1 MKNFSIAIIALIF
14 TLVVSSV
21 FVIYEGQRGIVF
33 QFSKIKRDSATGE
46 MMVFEPGLHF
56 KIPFIASVR
65 KLDARIQT
73 LDEAP
78 DRFVTS
84 EKKDLMVDSFVKWHI
99 VDFSTYYLR
108 TSGSVDNARAL
119 LKQKVNNGLRTEFGN
134 RTIKEIVS
142 GDRDAIMQK
151 ALESAASSREDLGIE
166 VVDVRIKAI
175 NLPTEVSTSI
185 YERMRAE
192 RTAVAKEHRSQGQE
206 QAEII
211 RATIDAKVTI
221 MLAEAQKNAFTMRGE
236 GDALAAKI
244 YADSYSKDAEFYS
257 FYRSLEAYENSF
269 NSKSDIM
276 VIKPDSDFFNYL
288 KDGTKAKK

>member
-1 MKNFSIAIIALIF
+1 MKNFFIAVVAALF
-14 TLVVSSV
+14 LLTVSSV
-21 FVIYEGQRGIVF
+21 FVIYEGQRGIVL
-33 QFSKIKRDSATGE
+33 QFSKIKRDSATDE
-46 MMVFEPGLHF
+46 MMVFEPGLHL
-56 KIPFIASVR
+56 KWPLVEKVK

-73 LDEAP
+73 LDEAA
-78 DRFVTS
+78 DRFVTA
-84 EKKDLMVDSFVKWHI
+84 EKKDLMVDSFVKWRI

-142 GDRDAIMQK
+142 GDRSAIMSK
-151 ALESAASSREDLGIE
+151 ALESAASSRADLGIE

-175 NLPTEVSTSI
+175 NLPTEISNSI

-211 RATIDAKVTI
+211 RATIDAKVTV
-221 MLAEAQKNAFTMRGE
+221 MLAEAQKNAFTVRGE
-236 GDALAAKI
+236 GDAEAAKV
-244 YADSYSKDAEFYS
+244 YADAYSKDVEFYS
-257 FYRSLEAYENSF
+257 FFRSLEAYENSF
-269 NSKSDIM
+269 SSKNDIM
-276 VIKPDSDFFNYL
+276 VVKPDSEFFRFL
-288 KDGTKAKK
+288 KDGSDSKK

>member
-1 MKNFSIAIIALIF
+1 MLA
-14 TLVVSSV
+14 VSSI

-33 QFSKIKRDSATGE
+33 QFSKIKRDSTTDQ

-56 KIPFIASVR
+56 KIPFIESVR

-84 EKKDLMVDSFVKWHI
+84 EKKDLMVDSFVKWRI

-142 GDRDAIMQK
+142 GDRAAIMTK

-175 NLPTEVSTSI
+175 NLPTEISQSI

-211 RATIDAKVTI
+211 RATIDAKVTV
-221 MLAEAQKNAFTMRGE
+221 MLAEAQKNAFTVRGE
-236 GDALAAKI
+236 GDALAAKV
-244 YADSYSKDAEFYS
+244 YAEAYSKDAEFYS

-269 NSKSDIM
+269 SSKNDIM
-276 VIKPDSDFFNYL
+276 VVKPDSEFFRFL
-288 KDGTKAKK
+288 KDGSDVKK

>member
-1 MKNFSIAIIALIF
+1 MKNISIAIISLLLV
-14 TLVVSSV
+14 LVVSSV

-33 QFSKIKRDSATGE
+33 EFSKIKRNSDSGE

-56 KIPFIASVR
+56 KIPFIQSVR

-73 LDEAP
+73 LDEAA
-78 DRFVTS
+78 DRFVTA
-84 EKKDLMVDSFVKWHI
+84 EKKDLIVDSFAKWRI

-108 TSGSVDNARAL
+108 TSG
-119 LKQKVNNGLRTEFGN
+119 VNNGLRTEFGN

-142 GDRDAIMQK
+142 GDRDEIMTK

-175 NLPTEVSTSI
+175 NLPTEISNSI

-192 RTAVAKEHRSQGQE
+192 RTAVAKEHRSKGQE

-211 RATIDAKVTI
+211 RATIDAKVTV
-221 MLAEAQKNAFTMRGE
+221 MLAEAQKDAFTTRGE

-244 YADSYSKDAEFYS
+244 YSDSYTKDAEFYR
-257 FYRSLEAYENSF
+257 FYRSLEAYEKSF

-276 VIKPDSDFFNYL
+276 VVKPDSDFFHYL
-288 KDGTKAKK
+288 KDGSSAKK

>member
-1 MKNFSIAIIALIF
+1 MKNFSIAILTLLFI
-14 TLVVSSV
+14 LVVSSV

-33 QFSKIKRDSATGE
+33 QFSKIKRDAATDE

-56 KIPFIASVR
+56 KMPFIESVR

-84 EKKDLMVDSFVKWHI
+84 EKKDLIVDSFAKWRI

-108 TSGSVDNARAL
+108 TSGSIENARAL
-119 LKQKVNNGLRTEFGN
+119 LKQKINNGLRTEFGN

-142 GDRDAIMQK
+142 GERGAIMQK
-151 ALESAASSREDLGIE
+151 ALESAASSRVDLGIE

-175 NLPTEVSTSI
+175 NLPTEVSSSI

-192 RTAVAKEHRSQGQE
+192 RTAVAKEHRAQGQE
-206 QAEII
+206 QAEIM
-211 RATIDAKVTI
+211 RATIDAKVTV
-221 MLAEAQKNAFTMRGE
+221 MLAEAQKNAFTLRGE
-236 GDALAAKI
+236 GDAEAAKI
-244 YADSYSKDAEFYS
+244 YADSYTKDAEFYR
-257 FYRSLEAYENSF
+257 FYRSLKAYENSF

-276 VIKPDSDFFNYL
+276 VVKPDSDFFNYL

>member
-1 MKNFSIAIIALIF
+1 MKNFSIAILALIF
-14 TLVVSSV
+14 ILVVSSV

-33 QFSKIKRDSATGE
+33 QFSKIKRDSATDQ

-56 KIPFIASVR
+56 KIPFIESVR

-84 EKKDLMVDSFVKWHI
+84 EKKDLIVDSFAKWRI

-108 TSGSVDNARAL
+108 TTGSIENARAL
-119 LKQKVNNGLRTEFGN
+119 LKQKINNGLRTEFGN

-142 GDRDAIMQK
+142 GDRDGIMQE
-151 ALESAASSREDLGIE
+151 ALKSAESSREDLGID

-175 NLPTEVSTSI
+175 NLPTEISTSI

-206 QAEII
+206 QSEII

-221 MLAEAQKNAFTMRGE
+221 MLAEAQKNSFTMRGE

-244 YADSYSKDAEFYS
+244 YADAYGKDAEFYR

-269 NSKSDIM
+269 NSKNDIM

>member
-1 MKNFSIAIIALIF
+1 MKNLSIAIISLLLI
-14 TLVVSSV
+14 LIVSSV

-33 QFSKIKRDSATGE
+33 EFSKIKRDSSTGE
-46 MMVFEPGLHF
+46 MMVFDPGLHF
-56 KIPFIASVR
+56 KIPFIQSVK

-73 LDEAP
+73 LDEPA

-84 EKKDLMVDSFVKWHI
+84 EKKDLIVDSFAKWRI

-108 TSGSVDNARAL
+108 TSGSIDNARAL
-119 LKQKVNNGLRTEFGN
+119 LKQKVNNGLRTEFGT

-142 GDRDAIMQK
+142 GDRDSIMAK
-151 ALESAASSREDLGIE
+151 ALESARSSREDLGIE

-175 NLPTEVSTSI
+175 NLPTELSNSI

-192 RTAVAKEHRSQGQE
+192 RTAVAKEHRSKGKE

-221 MLAEAQKNAFTMRGE
+221 MLAEAQKDAFTTRGE

-244 YADSYSKDAEFYS
+244 YSDSYTKDAEFYG
-257 FYRSLEAYENSF
+257 FIRSLEAYEKSF
-269 NSKSDIM
+269 NSKNDIM
-276 VIKPDSDFFNYL
+276 VVQPDSDFFRYL
-288 KDGTKAKK
+288 KDGSGLKK